1 MNLKEEN
8 QKLREQNEEL
18 KKLLWIAK
26 FWIQREVK
34 NSVVKLAKRKVWW
47 LTVQSRDVFFNE
59 NVEEIITKRIAD
71 FFGEMLIM
79 NTPGW
84 VIDNIISAEL
94 NYYNFKINPIFDGFS
109 VISSYHKALDT
120 LIEEFIA
127 KWFRSFVIRK
137 WKPLSVKND
146 ALEKSLHS
154 IVEKW
159 YTLSIWRLY
168 HLISIIKNRKNRWE
182 YVELFFGYLEEYTYL
197 ADVILNDTVFK
208 NFSHLIESQVLGE
221 KRHIW
226 KIDFSQT
233 RDARQLLIW
242 DFTDKNCLIYS
253 LLEIGKSD
261 F

>member
-71 FFGEMLIM
+71 FLGEMLIM

-127 KWFRSFVIRK
+127 KWFRSI
-137 WKPLSVKND
+137 
-146 ALEKSLHS
+146 
-154 IVEKW
+154 
-159 YTLSIWRLY
+159 
-168 HLISIIKNRKNRWE
+168 
-182 YVELFFGYLEEYTYL
+182 
-197 ADVILNDTVFK
+197 
-208 NFSHLIESQVLGE
+208 
-221 KRHIW
+221 
-226 KIDFSQT
+226 
-233 RDARQLLIW
+233 
-242 DFTDKNCLIYS
+242 
-253 LLEIGKSD
+253 
-261 F
+261 